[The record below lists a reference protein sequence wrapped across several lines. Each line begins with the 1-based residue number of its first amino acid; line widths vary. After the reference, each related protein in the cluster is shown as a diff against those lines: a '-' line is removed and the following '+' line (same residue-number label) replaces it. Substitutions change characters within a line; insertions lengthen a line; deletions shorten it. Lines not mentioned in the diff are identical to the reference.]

1 MNSLVKVT
9 RLHLNK
15 PQAMFSAPAQIVGT
29 VMLVTAL
36 VSLILQRAE
45 VFGGMGDYLDIMRQ
59 NNALVFA
66 LPGFLIYYGVQAI
79 ATTYPFALALGA
91 TRRSYVW
98 GTALANVILSAYV
111 ALLLLVLLGLELAT
125 DHWFANIYAID
136 VFVLGNG
143 NPLVLGA
150 TAFLLTFVSV
160 SIGGFFGGVWVRF
173 GSKGPLLT
181 ALVLAVVLAGLLFL
195 FVPYSQEIIAAVTRP
210 LIAAVALGLALLSLL
225 GTWIVMRR
233 ASVR

>member
-210 LIAAVALGLALLSLL
+210 LIAAVALGLALLSLF

>member
-1 MNSLVKVT
+1 MKPLMKVT
-9 RLHLNK
+9 KLHLNK
-15 PQAMFSAPAQIVGT
+15 PQLMFSAPAQIVGT

-36 VSLILQRAE
+36 ISLILQRAE
-45 VFGGMGDYLDIMRQ
+45 VFGGMGDYLDIMRR

-111 ALLLLVLLGLELAT
+111 ALLLLVLLGLELVT
-125 DHWFANIYAID
+125 DHWFANIYATD
-136 VFVLGNG
+136 VLLLGSG
-143 NPLVLGA
+143 NPLVLA
-150 TAFLLTFVSV
+150 VTAFLLTFASV

-181 ALVLAVVLAGLLFL
+181 ALVLAVVLAGLLFI
-195 FVPYSQEIIAAVTRP
+195 FVPYSEAIIAAVTRP
-210 LIAAVALGLALLSLL
+210 ILAVVGLAIALLALL

>member
-1 MNSLVKVT
+1 MKSLVKVT

-45 VFGGMGDYLDIMRQ
+45 VFGGMGEYLDIVRL
-59 NNALVFA
+59 NNAMVFA

-125 DHWFANIYAID
+125 DHWFANVYAID
-136 VFVLGNG
+136 VSVLGNG
-143 NPLVLGA
+143 NPLVLVV

-181 ALVLAVVLAGLLFL
+181 ALVLAVVLAGLLFV
-195 FVPYSQEIIAAVTRP
+195 FVPYSEEIIAAVTRP
-210 LIAAVALGLALLSLL
+210 IIAVVGIGIALLALL
-225 GTWIVMRR
+225 GTWLVMRR

>member
-1 MNSLVKVT
+1 MKPLMKVT
-9 RLHLNK
+9 KLHLNK
-15 PQAMFSAPAQIVGT
+15 PQLMFSAPAQIVGT

-36 VSLILQRAE
+36 ISLILQRAE
-45 VFGGMGDYLDIMRQ
+45 VFGGMGDYLDIMRR

-111 ALLLLVLLGLELAT
+111 ALVLLVLLGLELVT
-125 DHWFANIYAID
+125 DHWFANIYATD
-136 VFVLGNG
+136 VLLLGSG
-143 NPLVLGA
+143 NPLVLA
-150 TAFLLTFVSV
+150 VTAFLLTFASV

-181 ALVLAVVLAGLLFL
+181 ALVLAVVLAGLLFI
-195 FVPYSQEIIAAVTRP
+195 FVPYSEAIIAAVTRP
-210 LIAAVALGLALLSLL
+210 ILAVVGLAIALLALL

>member
-9 RLHLNK
+9 KLHLNK
-15 PQAMFSAPAQIVGT
+15 PQAMFSVPVQIVFV

-36 VSLILQRAE
+36 ISLVLQRAD
-45 VFGGMGDYLDIMRQ
+45 VFTGMGQYVDVVRSNQ
-59 NNALVFA
+59 ALVFS
-66 LPGFLIYYGVQAI
+66 LPGFLLYYGVQAI

-98 GTALANVILSAYV
+98 GTALANVILSVYV
-111 ALLLLVLLGLELAT
+111 ALVMLVLLGLELVT

-136 VFVLGNG
+136 VFLLGNG
-143 NPLVLGA
+143 NPLVLGV

-173 GSKGPLLT
+173 GSKGPLVT
-181 ALVLAVVLAGLLFL
+181 ALVLAVVLAVLLFL
-195 FVPYSQEIIAAVTRP
+195 FVPYSQEIIAAVSRP
-210 LIAAVALGLALLSLL
+210 LIAAVALGLALLSLF

>member
-1 MNSLVKVT
+1 MKPLMNVT
-9 RLHLNK
+9 KMHLNK
-15 PQAMFSAPAQIVGT
+15 PQMMFSAPAQIVGT
-29 VMLVTAL
+29 VMVVTAL
-36 VSLILQRAE
+36 ISLILQRAD
-45 VFGGMGDYLDIMRQ
+45 VFGGMGGYLGVMQQ

-98 GTALANVILSAYV
+98 GTALANIILSAYV

-125 DHWFANIYAID
+125 DHWFANIYAMD
-136 VFVLGNG
+136 VSVLGNG
-143 NPLVLGA
+143 NPLVLVV
-150 TAFLLTFVSV
+150 TAFLLTFASV

-181 ALVLAVVLAGLLFL
+181 ALVLAIVVAGLLFL
-195 FVPYSQEIIAAVTRP
+195 VVPFSQEIIAAITRP
-210 LIAAVALGLALLSLL
+210 LLAAVGLAVTLLALV